1 MCPQADENLLDDGG
15 YVDVIIKQDSN
26 ISGYCVIQIISDET
40 YHYTPVILASSVFP
54 MQNGV
59 CQTISEE
66 YVLSKIQMV
75 KDMNDTKE
83 KLQTGRYHSNL
94 IYRHVAVSSY
104 IPDFTVEIQNNELFI
119 DNTRIGTIEPSE
131 TSKNLWYELK
141 EYYQYGESDI
151 LQELSNLDTGWKIN
165 MTFDYRY
172 AKQIFLTEFDQH
184 L

>member
-1 MCPQADENLLDDGG
+1 
-15 YVDVIIKQDSN
+15 
-26 ISGYCVIQIISDET
+26 
-40 YHYTPVILASSVFP
+40 

-94 IYRHVAVSSY
+94 IYQHIAVSSY
-104 IPDFTVEIQNNELFI
+104 ISDFTVEIQNNELFI
-119 DNTRIGTIEPSE
+119 DNTLIGTIEPSE
-131 TSKNLWYELK
+131 ISKNLWYELK
-141 EYYQYGESDI
+141 EYYQYGEFDI